1 MEASLALDLR
11 HLKVRF
17 LQKYES
23 NRKFEIRN
31 FPSLYFKINDSYN
44 DNNNN
49 YEEYEQQL
57 KIVIYLSKVVQ
68 VITKIGSY
76 HLHVIVVKCTFFLM
90 VLEEKQ
96 H

>member
-1 MEASLALDLR
+1 M
-11 HLKVRF
+11 RF

-23 NRKFEIRN
+23 NRKFKIRN
-31 FPSLYFKINDSYN
+31 SPALYFKINDSYN

-57 KIVIYLSKVVQ
+57 KIVIYLPKVVQ
-68 VITKIGSY
+68 VITKIDSY
-76 HLHVIVVKCTFFLM
+76 HLHVIVVKCAFFLM

-96 H
+96 R